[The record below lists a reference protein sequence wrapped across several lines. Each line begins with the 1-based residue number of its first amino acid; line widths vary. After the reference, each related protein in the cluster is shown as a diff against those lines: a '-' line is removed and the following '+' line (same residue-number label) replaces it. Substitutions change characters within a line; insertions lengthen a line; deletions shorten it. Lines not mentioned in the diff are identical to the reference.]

1 MTFLWLVSTRRCARV
16 ILWKGAKVNL
26 RMLHDQLVRSIQ
38 RFANDAREQ
47 RQVYK
52 RLSQLL
58 PDRLKQMASGHRV
71 SGNGSSKAMR
81 AACASDDFTAYID
94 EVVEIGASSLE
105 ARIQFETH
113 MMLIDARRSLRAR
126 R

>member
-1 MTFLWLVSTRRCARV
+1 V

-58 PDRLKQMASGHRV
+58 PDRLKHMASVYRI
-71 SGNGSSKAMR
+71 SGSGSSQAMR
-81 AACASDDFTAYID
+81 AACASNEFTAFID
-94 EVVEIGASSLE
+94 EVVEIGALSLE
-105 ARIQFETH
+105 ARIQYETH